1 MRMSAKKSVSKNDF
15 EGYGQHYHV
24 LMHDRQLYVLRH
36 DSLWRPPTDVMEDD
50 DRLYIVIEIAGMKDG
65 EFHVTVANRVLSV
78 RGTRPVRAQSCT
90 AYHQLEIQ
98 QGEFRT
104 EVNLPW
110 AVDEDRIVARYEDGL
125 LRIELPRADPRSV
138 HVVEVDKIDSASY
151 VIEEEPNVLE
161 TGEQ

>member
-1 MRMSAKKSVSKNDF
+1 MSAKKSASKNEL

-50 DRLYIVIEIAGMKDG
+50 DKLYVVIEIAGMKDG
-65 EFHVTVANRVLSV
+65 EFHVTVANRMLSV
-78 RGTRPVRAQSCT
+78 RGIRPTRSQSCT

-110 AVDEDRIVARYEDGL
+110 LVDEDGIVARYDDGL
-125 LRIELPRADPRSV
+125 LRIELPRAEAQSV
-138 HVVEVDKIDSASY
+138 HIIEVDKIDNASY
-151 VIEEEPNVLE
+151 LADDPGVLE
-161 TGEQ
+161 TGDS